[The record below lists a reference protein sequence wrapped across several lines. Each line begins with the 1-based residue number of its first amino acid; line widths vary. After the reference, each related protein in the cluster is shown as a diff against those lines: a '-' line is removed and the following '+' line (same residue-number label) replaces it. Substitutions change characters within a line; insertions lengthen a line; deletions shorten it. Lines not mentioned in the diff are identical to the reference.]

1 MNKLIFKISALI
13 FCIGAAG
20 LGAANAQA
28 IKAVKFSPPG
38 GIYTTAQ
45 RVSLSC
51 ATAEVAIY
59 YTRDG
64 TVPNLTN
71 NPGMLYSNPIP
82 VGKTTTVCAIAVN
95 VNGGSKGPPASAR
108 FTIIGTRPERETVAM
123 PTITPDGGAF
133 TGSVEVTLECA
144 TPGATIHYTTDG
156 SDPVYYVGKV
166 YIPFEPFTLTRSTT
180 LKVRAYKTGFISSD
194 VATANFAGAET
205 VSPPTAP
212 AGLGSGSAGTNYAY
226 AAGGAVSDFGNPVQ
240 YQFDWGDG
248 TFSGW
253 LGVGTVSA
261 TKAWSAAGTYRVRAQ
276 ARSVIDPAL
285 ISPYSPIL
293 PVAILA
299 NTISIPQITSPP
311 NGVTLASGA
320 VTFAWQGSEASQYY
334 LYVGSTP
341 GTANLYNSGQMAGSV
356 LARAVNGLPTDGRI
370 IYVRLWSHVGGQW
383 KYLDCSYTTFAGGG
397 IAETVSTPTLPSGSA
412 SGLAGTSY
420 SYGTG
425 GAGSDLGNPVQYQF
439 DWGDGTYSGWLTEG
453 TVSASKAWAAAGAY
467 NVRAQARCISNP
479 SVASGYSA
487 ARTVVVLTP
496 VTPVVVTPVT
506 PVPRQISSP
515 ANGSVFNSATVVFTW
530 AGTGVTEYRLTV
542 GSALNGSDVF
552 DSGNLAGN
560 VLTQTVSVLPIDG
573 RTLHVRLWSLINS
586 AWLSNDYSYTASTG
600 ETAVETVSVPTVPSG
615 LATGLAGTSY
625 AYTSGGSLSDHFHAV
640 QYQFDWGNGTYSGW
654 LQVGTTSASN
664 AWPAAGTYGVKVQAR
679 CVTNP
684 TVVSA
689 YSAVKSVTISSSASP
704 LPGQITS
711 PANGTTLTG
720 SNVEFVWNAGNG
732 VNQYYLFVGAAPGT
746 SNLYNSNLLSSS
758 VLTRTAT
765 GLPTDG
771 RKLYVRLWS
780 RVGMKWNYF
789 DYSYTAFTP

>member
-1 MNKLIFKISALI
+1 MNKLILKISTLI

-38 GIYTTAQ
+38 GIYRTGQT
-45 RVSLSC
+45 VSLSC
-51 ATAEVAIY
+51 ATAGVEIY
-59 YTRDG
+59 YTLDG
-64 TVPNLTN
+64 APPNLTN
-71 NPGMLYSNPIP
+71 NPGIRYIDPFF
-82 VGKTTTVCAIAVN
+82 VEKTTTVWAIA

-108 FTIIGTRPERETVAM
+108 FTIIGTRPERETVAK

-144 TPGATIHYTTDG
+144 TPGATIRYTTDG

-226 AAGGAVSDFGNPVQ
+226 AAGGAVSDLGNPVQ

-276 ARSVIDPAL
+276 ARSVSDP
-285 ISPYSPIL
+285 SVVSFYSPTL

-311 NGVTLASGA
+311 NGVTLASGS

-420 SYGTG
+420 S
-425 GAGSDLGNPVQYQF
+425 
-439 DWGDGTYSGWLTEG
+439 
-453 TVSASKAWAAAGAY
+453 
-467 NVRAQARCISNP
+467 
-479 SVASGYSA
+479 
-487 ARTVVVLTP
+487 
-496 VTPVVVTPVT
+496 
-506 PVPRQISSP
+506 
-515 ANGSVFNSATVVFTW
+515 
-530 AGTGVTEYRLTV
+530 
-542 GSALNGSDVF
+542 
-552 DSGNLAGN
+552 
-560 VLTQTVSVLPIDG
+560 
-573 RTLHVRLWSLINS
+573 
-586 AWLSNDYSYTASTG
+586 
-600 ETAVETVSVPTVPSG
+600 
-615 LATGLAGTSY
+615 
-625 AYTSGGSLSDHFHAV
+625 
-640 QYQFDWGNGTYSGW
+640 
-654 LQVGTTSASN
+654 
-664 AWPAAGTYGVKVQAR
+664 
-679 CVTNP
+679 
-684 TVVSA
+684 
-689 YSAVKSVTISSSASP
+689 
-704 LPGQITS
+704 
-711 PANGTTLTG
+711 
-720 SNVEFVWNAGNG
+720 
-732 VNQYYLFVGAAPGT
+732 
-746 SNLYNSNLLSSS
+746 
-758 VLTRTAT
+758 
-765 GLPTDG
+765 
-771 RKLYVRLWS
+771 
-780 RVGMKWNYF
+780 
-789 DYSYTAFTP
+789 

>member
-1 MNKLIFKISALI
+1 M
-13 FCIGAAG
+13 
-20 LGAANAQA
+20 
-28 IKAVKFSPPG
+28 
-38 GIYTTAQ
+38 
-45 RVSLSC
+45 
-51 ATAEVAIY
+51 
-59 YTRDG
+59 
-64 TVPNLTN
+64 
-71 NPGMLYSNPIP
+71 
-82 VGKTTTVCAIAVN
+82 
-95 VNGGSKGPPASAR
+95 
-108 FTIIGTRPERETVAM
+108 
-123 PTITPDGGAF
+123 
-133 TGSVEVTLECA
+133 
-144 TPGATIHYTTDG
+144 
-156 SDPVYYVGKV
+156 
-166 YIPFEPFTLTRSTT
+166 
-180 LKVRAYKTGFISSD
+180 
-194 VATANFAGAET
+194 
-205 VSPPTAP
+205 
-212 AGLGSGSAGTNYAY
+212 
-226 AAGGAVSDFGNPVQ
+226 
-240 YQFDWGDG
+240 
-248 TFSGW
+248 
-253 LGVGTVSA
+253 
-261 TKAWSAAGTYRVRAQ
+261 
-276 ARSVIDPAL
+276 
-285 ISPYSPIL
+285 
-293 PVAILA
+293 
-299 NTISIPQITSPP
+299 
-311 NGVTLASGA
+311 
-320 VTFAWQGSEASQYY
+320 
-334 LYVGSTP
+334 
-341 GTANLYNSGQMAGSV
+341 
-356 LARAVNGLPTDGRI
+356 
-370 IYVRLWSHVGGQW
+370 
-383 KYLDCSYTTFAGGG
+383 
-397 IAETVSTPTLPSGSA
+397 
-412 SGLAGTSY
+412 
-420 SYGTG
+420 
-425 GAGSDLGNPVQYQF
+425 
-439 DWGDGTYSGWLTEG
+439 
-453 TVSASKAWAAAGAY
+453 SASKAWAAAGAY

-515 ANGSVFNSATVVFTW
+515 ANGSVFNSATVVFAW